1 MGTRTVVGRGDL
13 SGFLPCLYR
22 VAEERRRARSRAS
35 VYIWFDAVEWEYR
48 WGELARYAELCSGEP
63 GRYAMVAEYSE
74 TLLEWATGDE
84 QWRLGDWLREGRV
97 LALVAYVGCQRRE
110 V

>member
-1 MGTRTVVGRGDL
+1 
-13 SGFLPCLYR
+13 
-22 VAEERRRARSRAS
+22 
-35 VYIWFDAVEWEYR
+35 
-48 WGELARYAELCSGEP
+48 
-63 GRYAMVAEYSE
+63 MVAEYSE